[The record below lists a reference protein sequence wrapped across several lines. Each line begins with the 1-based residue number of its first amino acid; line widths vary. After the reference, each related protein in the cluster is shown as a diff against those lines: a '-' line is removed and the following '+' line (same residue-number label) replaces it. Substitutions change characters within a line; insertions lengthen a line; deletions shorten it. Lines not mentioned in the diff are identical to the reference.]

1 MSSYRRSLPK
11 LLCALSLELLLATS
25 LALFAISADAES
37 DIAIAQ
43 YLGQLSSE
51 RGFELNGL
59 GLVGSDVFEAP
70 DSNISTEK
78 AVERAL
84 NRYNHVV
91 QISNNQVRLVVI
103 LGRKGTDVG
112 ALPEDSVE
120 PTIEQ

>member
-1 MSSYRRSLPK
+1 M
-11 LLCALSLELLLATS
+11 
-25 LALFAISADAES
+25 AES
-37 DIAIAQ
+37 DTSIAE

-51 RGFELNGL
+51 RGFTLNGL
-59 GLVGSDVFEAP
+59 GLLGADIFRAP

-91 QISNNQVRLVVI
+91 QISNNQVRRVVI
-103 LGRKGTDVG
+103 LGRKGSDVG
-112 ALPEDSVE
+112 AIPEDSVE

>member
-1 MSSYRRSLPK
+1 M
-11 LLCALSLELLLATS
+11 
-25 LALFAISADAES
+25 AES
-37 DIAIAQ
+37 DTSIAE

-51 RGFELNGL
+51 RGFALNGI
-59 GLVGSDVFEAP
+59 GLVGSDVFKAP

-91 QISNNQVRLVVI
+91 QISNNQVRRVVI
-103 LGRKGTDVG
+103 LGRKGSDVG
-112 ALPEDSVE
+112 AIPEDSVE

>member
-1 MSSYRRSLPK
+1 MSSYRRPLPK
-11 LLCALSLELLLATS
+11 LLCTLFLAAS

-37 DIAIAQ
+37 DVAIAE
-43 YLGQLSSE
+43 YLDQLSSV

-59 GLVGSDVFEAP
+59 GLVGSDVFEALG
-70 DSNISTEK
+70 SNVSTEK

-91 QISNNQVRLVVI
+91 QFSNNQVRRVVI

-112 ALPEDSVE
+112 ALPEDSAE

>member
-1 MSSYRRSLPK
+1 M
-11 LLCALSLELLLATS
+11 
-25 LALFAISADAES
+25 AES
-37 DIAIAQ
+37 DTSIAE

-51 RGFELNGL
+51 RGFTLNGI
-59 GLVGSDVFEAP
+59 GLVGSDIFKAP

-91 QISNNQVRLVVI
+91 QISNNQVRRVVI
-103 LGRKGTDVG
+103 LGRKGSDVG
-112 ALPEDSVE
+112 AIPEDSVE

>member
-1 MSSYRRSLPK
+1 VSSYRRTLPK
-11 LLCALSLELLLATS
+11 LLCALFLATS

-37 DIAIAQ
+37 DIAIAE
-43 YLGQLSSE
+43 YLEQLSSE
-51 RGFELNGL
+51 RSFELNGL
-59 GLVGSDVFEAP
+59 GLVGSDVFEVP

-91 QISNNQVRLVVI
+91 QITNNQVRLVVI

-112 ALPEDSVE
+112 ALPEDPVE

>member
-1 MSSYRRSLPK
+1 MVSSYRHPLPK
-11 LLCALSLELLLATS
+11 LLCALF
-25 LALFAISADAES
+25 LALFTTSAIAES
-37 DIAIAQ
+37 DIAIAE

-51 RGFELNGL
+51 RGFALNGL
-59 GLVGSDVFEAP
+59 GLVGSDIFKVP

-91 QISNNQVRLVVI
+91 QISNKQVRLVVI
-103 LGRKGTDVG
+103 LGRKGSDVG
-112 ALPEDSVE
+112 AMPEDSIE